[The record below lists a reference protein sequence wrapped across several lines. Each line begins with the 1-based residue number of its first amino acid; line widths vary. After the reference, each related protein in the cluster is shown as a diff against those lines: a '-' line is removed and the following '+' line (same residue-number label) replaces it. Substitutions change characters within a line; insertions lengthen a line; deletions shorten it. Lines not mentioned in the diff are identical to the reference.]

1 MKYTFGIY
9 CDNLLEDRLVA
20 ACEAMRS
27 WDDTIDMPSNP
38 VLCLKR
44 DNDNIS
50 LLRQH
55 PDLSREV
62 GFRILDYHLNNIVVR
77 SAVNLYSRAP
87 RPWLLGL
94 ADATYPLDPAAML
107 IRELTARFVEAGVQ
121 ACA

>member
-1 MKYTFGIY
+1 MEYLCESYFERP
-9 CDNLLEDRLVA
+9 LEAQLVA

-38 VLCLKR
+38 VLCLRR

-50 LLRQH
+50 LLCKHQ
-55 PDLSREV
+55 DLSREV
-62 GFRILDYHLNNIVVR
+62 GYRIMDYHITNIVVR
-77 SAVNLYSRAP
+77 DAVRLHSRAP

-94 ADATYPLDPAAML
+94 VDATYPLDPAAML
-107 IRELTARFVEAGVQ
+107 IRELTARFVEAGVA